1 MGSLSTITPSISKI
15 TVSIVLI
22 FYKLCLKFTKNKL
35 MYAGYVISR
44 LSGSS
49 GAPGNRSPNDD
60 VRFVFMAADRTGSQ
74 FRFLGGSEYIWEG
87 AQKVCLEVY
96 KEVAVGV

>member
-1 MGSLSTITPSISKI
+1 
-15 TVSIVLI
+15 
-22 FYKLCLKFTKNKL
+22 

-74 FRFLGGSEYIWEG
+74 FRFLGDTE
-87 AQKVCLEVY
+87 
-96 KEVAVGV
+96 